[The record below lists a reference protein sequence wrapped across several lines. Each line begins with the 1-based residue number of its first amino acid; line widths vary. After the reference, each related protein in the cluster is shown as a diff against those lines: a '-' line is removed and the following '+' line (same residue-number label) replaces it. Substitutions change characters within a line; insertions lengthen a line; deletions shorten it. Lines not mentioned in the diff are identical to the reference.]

1 MSNEFPHDPVMT
13 AAEVAV
19 DLRCSKAHVYKLL
32 DGQIPGVMRL
42 PVIRIGRRRL
52 VRRSSLERW
61 KSASEQHSDD
71 MLVPSPK
78 VSAVDA

>member
-1 MSNEFPHDPVMT
+1 MSNEFAGDPILT

-19 DLRCSKAHVYKLL
+19 ELRCSKAHVYKLL

-42 PVIRIGRRRL
+42 PVIQISRRRL

-61 KSASEQHSDD
+61 NLASERHSVDV
-71 MLVPSPK
+71 LAASPK
-78 VSAVDA
+78 VSGVDA